1 VAWLFLTLSL
11 AFAQVEIPFWH
22 AMDGPAGRAIDQFAK
37 EFNAKQRSFRVVP
50 VYKGDYRD
58 EENSLVSAL
67 RAGGAPVLYQAEVV
81 FFPRLV
87 AEGSVVALDDLVRG
101 LPFENDLFDA
111 AWDYG
116 IIGGKRY
123 GLPFNTSTPVLFFNE
138 DQLRAKGLKIP
149 TNWKEFAE
157 VARALNSRQSKGFIA
172 LTESWTFEAMVTSRG
187 GNLVTPDGKPN
198 FTSSQVVEAL
208 EFLQN
213 LNRGGVISVRN
224 LAESTFAQLD
234 FVRTKGMMVFA
245 SIANWPAAEN
255 FSFAFKLGVAPVP
268 REPGGKVPLGG
279 AQLVVVRGASPEQ
292 QRGAV
297 EFWKYLMEPEVVARW
312 VQASY
317 YVPLRK
323 SAEPLLE
330 GFYKENPY
338 RRVAFQQV
346 GNAQPRPR
354 VPQFAVWRNFL
365 EEALEKALKGNVPA
379 RQALE
384 EAQRKA
390 EAAR

>member
-1 VAWLFLTLSL
+1 MS
-11 AFAQVEIPFWH
+11 
-22 AMDGPAGRAIDQFAK
+22 
-37 EFNAKQRSFRVVP
+37 
-50 VYKGDYRD
+50 
-58 EENSLVSAL
+58 
-67 RAGGAPVLYQAEVV
+67 
-81 FFPRLV
+81 
-87 AEGSVVALDDLVRG
+87 
-101 LPFENDLFDA
+101 
-111 AWDYG
+111 
-116 IIGGKRY
+116 
-123 GLPFNTSTPVLFFNE
+123 
-138 DQLRAKGLKIP
+138 
-149 TNWKEFAE
+149 
-157 VARALNSRQSKGFIA
+157 SRQSKGFIA

-198 FTSSQVVEAL
+198 FTSPQVVEAL

-213 LNRGGVISVRN
+213 LNRSGVISVRN
-224 LAESTFAQLD
+224 LAEATFAQLD

-268 REPGGKVPLGG
+268 REPEGKVPLGG

-317 YVPLRK
+317 YLPMRK